1 MPRPLLAAF
10 AALALGPAA
19 LAQTTSTSPKIGS
32 VAPGT
37 TSASAATTSSASTQQ
52 VQLLAPQLVP
62 FAGSSG
68 NFDSLVNGLTTGTP
82 VTLATVAV
90 DGSLQIVTF
99 TPPTALSPVDAA
111 RLLETARQNL
121 IARGVAAPTGTQ
133 LAASLMGGT
142 IPTLSGTS
150 ALTGVLTG
158 TTLSPTPVVVRTGAA
173 ALQSAA
179 GSNISP
185 AQLLAVRN
193 ALANGTG
200 VTLATTSGGATQNV
214 VFAPTGVRL
223 SDFEVNQA
231 LQLAGTLLAQQG
243 VLSPTPDQLRAALF
257 GGVLVL
263 TNGTKVPLQGV
274 LQGQVRN
281 TSTATAGVTS
291 ASPSSSTSVSPSTNT
306 SDSSITGTSNSTVSG
321 TSNST
326 VGTSNSTVGTSNSPA
341 FGTSNSSP
349 ATTSSSSIAGTSN
362 SSPAAASGSSNTSTS
377 NSSIA
382 GTSNSPGVASP
393 GASSSGGTAM
403 GALAPRG
410 RR

>member
-10 AALALGPAA
+10 AAFAALAFGPAA
-19 LAQTTSTSPKIGS
+19 VAQ
-32 VAPGT
+32 
-37 TSASAATTSSASTQQ
+37 SASGSSQQ

-82 VTLATVAV
+82 VTLATVAA

-99 TPPTALSPVDAA
+99 TPPTALSPVEAA

-121 IARGVAAPTGTQ
+121 IARGVAAPTGAQ

-150 ALTGVLTG
+150 ALIGVLTG
-158 TTLSPTPVVVRTGAA
+158 TTLSPTPVVVRTDAA
-173 ALQSAA
+173 TLQSAA

-185 AQLLAVRN
+185 AQLVALRV

-200 VTLATTSGGATQNV
+200 VTLATAIGGNTQNV
-214 VFAPTGVRL
+214 VFAPTGVRM

-243 VLSPTPDQLRAALF
+243 VLSPSADQLRVALF

-281 TSTATAGVTS
+281 TSTAGT
-291 ASPSSSTSVSPSTNT
+291 TSVSPSTSISVSPSSNT
-306 SDSSITGTSNSTVSG
+306 SDSPIAGTSNSNVSG

-326 VGTSNSTVGTSNSPA
+326 VGTSNSTVGTSNSP
-341 FGTSNSSP
+341 
-349 ATTSSSSIAGTSN
+349 
-362 SSPAAASGSSNTSTS
+362 
-377 NSSIA
+377 
-382 GTSNSPGVASP
+382 GVATP
-393 GASSSGGTAM
+393 GASSAGGTAM
-403 GALAPRG
+403 GTLAPRG

>member
-1 MPRPLLAAF
+1 MLRVLLAAF
-10 AALALGPAA
+10 VALALGPGA
-19 LAQTTSTSPKIGS
+19 LAQTTSISPK
-32 VAPGT
+32 VGT
-37 TSASAATTSSASTQQ
+37 VSGGATSASSATTSSASTQQ

-68 NFDSLVNGLTTGTP
+68 NFDSLVNGLTTGTA
-82 VTLATVAV
+82 VTLATVAA

-111 RLLETARQNL
+111 RLLETARQSL
-121 IARGVAAPTGTQ
+121 IARGVAAPSGAQ
-133 LAASLMGGT
+133 LAAALMGGT

-158 TTLSPTPVVVRTGAA
+158 TTLSPTPVVVRTDAA

-185 AQLLAVRN
+185 AQLVAVRN

-200 VTLATTSGGATQNV
+200 VTLATTNGGTTQNV
-214 VFAPTGVRL
+214 VFGPTGVRL

-243 VLSPTPDQLRAALF
+243 VLSTSADQLRVALF

-263 TNGTKVPLQGV
+263 TNGTRVPLQGV

-281 TSTATAGVTS
+281 TSTSTAGVTS
-291 ASPSSSTSVSPSTNT
+291 ASPSASTSGSPSANT
-306 SDSSITGTSNSTVSG
+306 SDSSLAGTSNSTVSG

-326 VGTSNSTVGTSNSPA
+326 LGTSNSTLGTSNSPA
-341 FGTSNSSP
+341 FGTSNSSST
-349 ATTSSSSIAGTSN
+349 ATSSSST
-362 SSPAAASGSSNTSTS
+362 
-377 NSSIA
+377 A

-393 GASSSGGTAM
+393 AASSAGGTAM
-403 GALAPRG
+403 GAPVVPRG